1 MAKIYFTK
9 GEFLMTKFR
18 WFIFL
23 LLSLALI
30 ALFAAGQLFQIL
42 PLPEVCFWGSIATI
56 AVLLIGYWFGRKKEN
71 NNNK

>member
-1 MAKIYFTK
+1 
-9 GEFLMTKFR
+9 MTKFR

-42 PLPEVCFWGSIATI
+42 PLPEVFFWGSIATI
-56 AVLLIGYWFGRKKEN
+56 AVLLTGYWFGRKKEDN
-71 NNNK
+71 DNK